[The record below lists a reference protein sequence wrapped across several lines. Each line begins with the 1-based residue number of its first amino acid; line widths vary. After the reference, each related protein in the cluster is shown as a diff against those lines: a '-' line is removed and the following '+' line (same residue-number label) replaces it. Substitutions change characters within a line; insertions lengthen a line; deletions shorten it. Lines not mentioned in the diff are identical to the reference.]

1 MLEMF
6 KKWDSE
12 RQLSIVT
19 LSYVWLVI
27 RALYEY
33 IIYRTLWLTPSLFQ
47 YLSQAQAKNPN
58 STDWTQG

>member
-47 YLSQAQAKNPN
+47 YLSQAQA
-58 STDWTQG
+58 